1 MATASD
7 DVTDLQTC
15 PICLEILKT
24 PKNLPCLHTF
34 CEKCIGAYITS
45 LFERDTNQSTECPV
59 CKSVFVIP
67 EGLCADDWA
76 RQLPDNFF
84 LLSLI
89 ENTNIES
96 ANNICM
102 SCQRFEE
109 ESEALFVCVDC
120 VDTLC
125 KNCYL
130 CHRSNRMSKDHD
142 IVSVEDFNAI
152 DRNKLKLKSY
162 CSEHK
167 DENIKFYC
175 LDHEEPC
182 CSICISIRHRKCDEV
197 QTIQDASKGFSQ
209 SESVKSL
216 QTFMSHVSR
225 NVDTVLLKI
234 DEEMADLNSQNATAL
249 SKIEKMSKDMAEK
262 VGKLEDRLR
271 SRLGKLVEVNKDE
284 LERKKTAC
292 GNLKKQI
299 DNETRLLD
307 TCIEKASDAQL
318 MIEAKRIED
327 KIRSYDKCFEDQ
339 DIYETFHVKLEVIN
353 SVEELFPQIE
363 ESCQIVSTTSDSLYS
378 LEHLHYK
385 KTFKLVKTLT
395 FDEEHYEACFTNNSK
410 RIVTSCISGNCLEM
424 FNFNGQKLQT
434 LKLQSLPFDIAEV
447 SEDVVAV
454 LFQDLEVVQYINVTN
469 ENIVQTVGVKGDSI
483 SININKNKL
492 IVAGPADVTTY
503 DKSGQVISTIN
514 SGIKQNTYISCYK
527 LFLYHAD
534 DENSLICKTTSGE
547 ECFRFLHADVRGIN
561 GIACDKMGNI
571 YVTGQ
576 TSNNVVQIKKDGSG
590 HTILLS
596 EDDGIQSPGYID
608 VSNDGKHII
617 ICQKDWKEIRLFEL
631 K

>member
-7 DVTDLQTC
+7 DATDLQTC
-15 PICLEILKT
+15 PICLEILKA

-34 CEKCIGAYITS
+34 CEKCIGTYITS
-45 LFERDTNQSTECPV
+45 LFERDKNQSTECPV

-84 LLSLI
+84 LVSLI
-89 ENTNIES
+89 ENTNIGS

-130 CHRSNRMSKDHD
+130 CHRSNRMSKDHE
-142 IVSVEDFNAI
+142 IVSVEDFKAI

-182 CSICISIRHRKCDEV
+182 CSICISIKHRKCDEV

-225 NVDTVLLKI
+225 DVDTVLSKI

-249 SKIEKMSKDMAEK
+249 SEIEKMFKDMAEK

-284 LERKKTAC
+284 LERKKMAC
-292 GNLKKQI
+292 GNLKKQLE
-299 DNETRLLD
+299 NETRLLD

-318 MIEAKRIED
+318 MIEVKRIED

-353 SVEELFPQIE
+353 YVEELFQQIE
-363 ESCQIVSTTSDSLYS
+363 ESCHIVSTTSDSLYS

-395 FDEEHYEACFTNNSK
+395 FLNEHYEACLTNNSNK
-410 RIVTSCISGNCLEM
+410 IVTICNSEKCLEI
-424 FNFNGQKLQT
+424 FNFNEQKPQT
-434 LKLQSLPFDIAEV
+434 LKLQGLPYDIAQV

-454 LFQDLEVVQYINVTN
+454 LFRDLKVVQYINVTN
-469 ENIVQTVGVKGDSI
+469 ENIVQTVGVKEGSS
-483 SININKNKL
+483 SININENKL
-492 IVAGPADVTTY
+492 IVARPVDITTY
-503 DKSGQVISTIN
+503 DKSGQVISTI
-514 SGIKQNTYISCYK
+514 STGIMQATYISCYK
-527 LFLYHAD
+527 SFLYYTD
-534 DENSLICKTTSGE
+534 DSNSLICKTTSDE
-547 ECFRFLHADVRGIN
+547 ECFRFLHADVKGIN

-608 VSNDGKHII
+608 VSNDGKRII
-617 ICQKDWKEIRLFEL
+617 VCQRGMKEFLLFEL

>member
-1 MATASD
+1 
-7 DVTDLQTC
+7 
-15 PICLEILKT
+15 
-24 PKNLPCLHTF
+24 
-34 CEKCIGAYITS
+34 
-45 LFERDTNQSTECPV
+45 
-59 CKSVFVIP
+59 
-67 EGLCADDWA
+67 
-76 RQLPDNFF
+76 
-84 LLSLI
+84 
-89 ENTNIES
+89 
-96 ANNICM
+96 
-102 SCQRFEE
+102 
-109 ESEALFVCVDC
+109 
-120 VDTLC
+120 
-125 KNCYL
+125 
-130 CHRSNRMSKDHD
+130 MSKDHE
-142 IVSVEDFNAI
+142 IVSVEDFKAI
-152 DRNKLKLKSY
+152 DRNKLKLKSF

-182 CSICISIRHRKCDEV
+182 CSICISIKHRKCDEV

-216 QTFMSHVSR
+216 QTFMRHVSR
-225 NVDTVLLKI
+225 DVDTVLLKI

-249 SKIEKMSKDMAEK
+249 SKIEKMSKVMAGK
-262 VGKLEDRLR
+262 VGKLEDRVR

-299 DNETRLLD
+299 DNETCLLD

-318 MIEAKRIED
+318 MIEVKRIED

-353 SVEELFPQIE
+353 SVEELFQQIE

-378 LEHLHYK
+378 LEHLHYR

-395 FDEEHYEACFTNNSK
+395 IVTQHYEACLAIKYNK
-410 RIVTSCISGNCLEM
+410 IVTTCNSGKCLEM

-434 LKLQSLPFDIAEV
+434 LKLQGQPYDIAQV

-454 LFQDLEVVQYINVTN
+454 LFRDLKVVQYINVTN
-469 ENIVQTVGVKGDSI
+469 ENIVQTVGVKEDSN

-492 IVAGPADVTTY
+492 VVAGPADVTTY

-514 SGIKQNTYISCYK
+514 SGIMQTTYISCYK
-527 LFLYHAD
+527 SFLYYTD
-534 DENSLICKTTSGE
+534 DGNSLICKTTSDE
-547 ECFRFLHADVRGIN
+547 MCFRFLHADVRGIM

-576 TSNNVVQIKKDGSG
+576 TSNNVVQIKKGWIG
-590 HTILLS
+590 TYNFVV
-596 EDDGIQSPGYID
+596 G
-608 VSNDGKHII
+608 
-617 ICQKDWKEIRLFEL
+617 R
-631 K
+631 

>member
-7 DVTDLQTC
+7 DATDLQTC
-15 PICLEILKT
+15 PICLEILKI

-34 CEKCIGAYITS
+34 CEKCIGTYITS
-45 LFERDTNQSTECPV
+45 LFDRDKNQSTECPV

-76 RQLPDNFF
+76 RQLPDNVF
-84 LLSLI
+84 LVSLI
-89 ENTNIES
+89 ENANIGS

-102 SCQRFEE
+102 SCQRFEV
-109 ESEALFVCVDC
+109 ESEAVFVCVDC

-130 CHRSNRMSKDHD
+130 CHRSNRMLRDHE
-142 IVSVEDFNAI
+142 IVSVEDFKTI
-152 DRNKLKLKSY
+152 DRNKLKLKSF

-225 NVDTVLLKI
+225 DVDTVLLKI
-234 DEEMADLNSQNATAL
+234 DEEMADLNSQNAIAL
-249 SKIEKMSKDMAEK
+249 SKIEKMFKDMAEK

-307 TCIEKASDAQL
+307 ICIEKASDAQL
-318 MIEAKRIED
+318 MIEVKRIED

-353 SVEELFPQIE
+353 SVEELFQQIE
-363 ESCQIVSTTSDSLYS
+363 ESCQIVSTTSDRLYS
-378 LEHLHYK
+378 LEHLHYRK
-385 KTFKLVKTLT
+385 IFKLVKTLT
-395 FDEEHYEACFTNNSK
+395 FVNAHHEAYLANNSNK
-410 RIVTSCISGNCLEM
+410 IVTTYYSGKCLEM

-434 LKLQSLPFDIAEV
+434 LKLQDQPFDIAQV

-454 LFQDLEVVQYINVTN
+454 LFRDLKAVQYINVTN
-469 ENIVQTVGVKGDSI
+469 ENIVQTVGVKADSV

-492 IVAGPADVTTY
+492 IVAGSADIATY

-514 SGIKQNTYISCYK
+514 SGIEENMYISCYK
-527 LFLYHAD
+527 SFLYYTD
-534 DENSLICKTTSGE
+534 DGNSLICKTTSGE
-547 ECFRFLHADVRGIN
+547 ECFRFLHADVRGIR

-571 YVTGQ
+571 YVAGQ
-576 TSNNVVQIKKDGSG
+576 TSDNVVQIKKDGSG

-596 EDDGIQSPGYID
+596 EDDGIQSPRYID

-617 ICQKDWKEIRLFEL
+617 ICQRGEKEILLFEL